1 MSELSADWVLP
12 VDGPPIAGGR
22 VRWEDGVIVEVG
34 PGRAERHVA
43 DAAIV
48 PGFVSVMVVPAKS
61 STTSV
66 PARARRTTS
75 SYAAQNWAKSIVSA
89 LLMFGTSSC
98 RVPSGFAR
106 SIAKPMFTCAD

>member
-48 PGFVSVMVVPAKS
+48 PGFVNAHSHLE
-61 STTSV
+61 
-66 PARARRTTS
+66 
-75 SYAAQNWAKSIVSA
+75 YAVYA
-89 LLMFGTSSC
+89 
-98 RVPSGFAR
+98 GFADGE
-106 SIAKPMFTCAD
+106 AFGP